1 MRPGFSSQQER
12 EEKLKDEGEERKGKV
27 KEKPLMEVGEQGN
40 FYSQIEINRPL
51 IALGLTDPALSGS
64 HSPHRC
70 TLRQLSVHT
79 VIHGN
84 QKESM
89 L

>member
-1 MRPGFSSQQER
+1 MKGKKGKG
-12 EEKLKDEGEERKGKV
+12 KLKKK
-27 KEKPLMEVGEQGN
+27 KPLMEVGEQGN

-51 IALGLTDPALSGS
+51 TALGLTDPALSGS
-64 HSPHRC
+64 HSPHGC
-70 TLRQLSVHT
+70 TLRQLSVHI